1 MNINNKTKPSFVPWT
16 DIDTSLGPGS
26 KFSSFITDAVAAHKE
41 MCLFWNTRHR
51 RQGRGWA
58 GGKTPF
64 LKPSFLRQIIQRETL
79 SSSLPAWCH
88 PSSKGNSIALGS
100 WWFMEPVSAGRLLF
114 VLQLV
119 FINDQQPADWGQ
131 KQQAL
136 CLICSPRLCQLQA
149 SRGPL
154 ATG

>member
-1 MNINNKTKPSFVPWT
+1 MIAIINKLVLWTMNINNKTKPPFVPWT
-16 DIDTSLGPGS
+16 DVDTSLGPGH
-26 KFSSFITDAVAAHKE
+26 KFSSFITDAVSATSKRVYLE
-41 MCLFWNTRHR
+41 STRQR

-64 LKPSFLRQIIQRETL
+64 LKPSFLHGIIQRETL

-119 FINDQQPADWGQ
+119 FINDQQPAGWGQ
-131 KQQAL
+131 KQQAQS
-136 CLICSPRLCQLQA
+136 LILFP
-149 SRGPL
+149 
-154 ATG
+154 